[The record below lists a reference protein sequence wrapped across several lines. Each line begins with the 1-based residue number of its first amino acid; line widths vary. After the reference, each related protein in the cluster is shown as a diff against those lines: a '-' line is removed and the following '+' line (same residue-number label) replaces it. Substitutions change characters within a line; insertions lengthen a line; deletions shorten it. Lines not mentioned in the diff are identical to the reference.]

1 MMKQPEEENNSAFL
15 FYLQKFKEDNSWRKR
30 NTPADS
36 TSTLVWR
43 KTILKVTVKV
53 KFRSDVHGAKS
64 FWLLFTFFLVSRTR
78 FEFI

>member
-53 KFRSDVHGAKS
+53 KF
-64 FWLLFTFFLVSRTR
+64 
-78 FEFI
+78 